1 MSVKQTHV
9 ERETLAVEVNI
20 PGHAPRTET
29 SLFERT
35 RKALIARDGCC
46 WICGAKDS
54 KESPLQSHHY
64 PVERSLATA
73 WDWPRFIRDCKA
85 GAWGPHAQAFDWDN
99 FDPVSD
105 PYKFVDDQTANG
117 LLLCAACHIG
127 KDEGIH
133 MIPWPLWIWR
143 KYAPDGYEIIPG
155 KAMEHEFPV

>member
-1 MSVKQTHV
+1 MNVEQTHV

-85 GAWGPHAQAFDWDN
+85 GAWGPHAQAFDWDS
-99 FDPVSD
+99 FDPAS
-105 PYKFVDDQTANG
+105 PYTFVDDQTVNG
-117 LLLCAACHIG
+117 MLLCNVHHIG
-127 KDEGIH
+127 KDTGIH
-133 MIPWPLWIWR
+133 AMPHPLWVWQR
-143 KYAPDGYEIIPG
+143 YAPEGYRLSDVEIV
-155 KAMEHEFPV
+155 HHQF

>member
-1 MSVKQTHV
+1 VSVEQTHV
-9 ERETLAVEVNI
+9 ERETLTVEVNI

-29 SLFERT
+29 NLFERT
-35 RKALIARDGCC
+35 RKALIAREGGC

-85 GAWGPHAQAFDWDN
+85 GMWGPHAQAFDWDT

-105 PYKFVDDQTANG
+105 PYKFVDDQTVNG
-117 LLLCAACHIG
+117 LLLCEAHHIG
-127 KDEGIH
+127 KDQGIH
-133 MIPWPLWIWR
+133 TMPHPLWVWQR
-143 KYAPDGYEIIPG
+143 YAPEGYRLSDVEIV
-155 KAMEHEFPV
+155 HHQF